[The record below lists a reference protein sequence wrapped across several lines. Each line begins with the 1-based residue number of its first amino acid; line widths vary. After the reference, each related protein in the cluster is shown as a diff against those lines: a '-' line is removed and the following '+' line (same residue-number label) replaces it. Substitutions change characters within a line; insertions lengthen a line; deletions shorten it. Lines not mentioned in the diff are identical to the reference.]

1 MKDNFDLKKF
11 LTENKAFEQ
20 FNPFLAE
27 SKDKEKSMRDKIREM
42 ILAEL
47 ELDVNDT
54 TSAYDPVDEA
64 FNIFKNKEKVNYKT
78 VIAKLMSDNK
88 DIVEKIQAAST
99 PQEKATIAKESG
111 LLEKALKAFLA
122 IRNVDSDVTGNM
134 NEFKRVLFGDTR
146 SFMQK
151 LAAGSSAS
159 VYENTDYAD
168 YDEEEDLGDDEYS
181 YFSHFNDLEDTPV
194 GDYEDYYYEEDE
206 ELDEAK
212 KDDEETVDDVEV
224 TDTEEFQPDAEMDP
238 TAGLAGDEKE
248 IMTNLETALE
258 FAKQKGDE
266 KLVDQIGNTI
276 TFFTRQYIV
285 K

>member
-11 LTENKAFEQ
+11 LKENKAFEQ

-27 SKDKEKSMRDKIREM
+27 SEDKEKAMRDKIREY
-42 ILAEL
+42 ILSELAENMPNDYDYEEEDIYGDYDDDESGYFSHMKDL
-47 ELDVNDT
+47 EDSSMEDEL
-54 TSAYDPVDEA
+54 DEA
-64 FNIFKNKEKVNYKT
+64 FSIFGKKDKVNYKT
-78 VIAKLMSDNK
+78 VIAQLMGDNK
-88 DIVEKIQAAST
+88 DIVAKIQAAST

-122 IRNVDSDVTGNM
+122 IRNIDSDVTGNM

-151 LAAGSSAS
+151 LAAGSTSS
-159 VYENTDYAD
+159 VY
-168 YDEEEDLGDDEYS
+168 
-181 YFSHFNDLEDTPV
+181 
-194 GDYEDYYYEEDE
+194 
-206 ELDEAK
+206 EAK
-212 KDDEETVDDVEV
+212 KDKETDPEEETVEDVEV
-224 TDTEEFQPDAEMDP
+224 TDTEEFQPDAEMDTTP
-238 TAGLAGDEKE
+238 ELEGDEKE
-248 IMTNLETALE
+248 IMNNLETALE

-266 KLVDQIGNTI
+266 KLIDQIGNTI

>member
-11 LTENKAFEQ
+11 LKENKTFEQ

-78 VIAKLMSDNK
+78 VIAKLLSDNK
-88 DIVEKIQAAST
+88 DTVEKIQAAST

-122 IRNVDSDVTGNM
+122 IRNIDSDVTGNM

-151 LAAGSSAS
+151 LAAGSTAS
-159 VYENTDYAD
+159 VYENVDYAD

-194 GDYEDYYYEEDE
+194 DYEE

-212 KDDEETVDDVEV
+212 KDEETVEDVEV

-238 TAGLAGDEKE
+238 TADLSGDEKE
-248 IMTNLETALE
+248 IMANLETALE

-266 KLVDQIGNTI
+266 KLIDQIGNTI

>member
-11 LTENKAFEQ
+11 LKENKTFEQ

-88 DIVEKIQAAST
+88 DTVEKIQAAST

-122 IRNVDSDVTGNM
+122 IRNIDSDVTGNM

-151 LAAGSSAS
+151 LAAGSTAS
-159 VYENTDYAD
+159 VYENVDYAD

-194 GDYEDYYYEEDE
+194 DYEE

-212 KDDEETVDDVEV
+212 KDEETVEDVEV

-238 TAGLAGDEKE
+238 TANLAGDEKE
-248 IMTNLETALE
+248 IMNNLETALE

>member
-11 LTENKAFEQ
+11 LKENKTFEQ

-64 FNIFKNKEKVNYKT
+64 FSIFKSKDKVNYKT
-78 VIAKLMSDNK
+78 VIAKLLSDNK
-88 DIVEKIQAAST
+88 DTVEKIQAAST

-122 IRNVDSDVTGNM
+122 IRNIDSDVTGNM

-146 SFMQK
+146 SLMQK
-151 LAAGSSAS
+151 LAAGSTAS

-168 YDEEEDLGDDEYS
+168 YDEEEQE
-181 YFSHFNDLEDTPV
+181 
-194 GDYEDYYYEEDE
+194 
-206 ELDEAK
+206 
-212 KDDEETVDDVEV
+212 
-224 TDTEEFQPDAEMDP
+224 
-238 TAGLAGDEKE
+238 GDE
-248 IMTNLETALE
+248 
-258 FAKQKGDE
+258 
-266 KLVDQIGNTI
+266 
-276 TFFTRQYIV
+276 
-285 K
+285 

>member
-11 LTENKAFEQ
+11 LKENKTFEQ

-27 SKDKEKSMRDKIREM
+27 SKYKEKSMRDKIREM

-47 ELDVNDT
+47 DLDVNDT

-88 DIVEKIQAAST
+88 DIVEKIQSAST
-99 PQEKATIAKESG
+99 PQEKATIAKEIG

-122 IRNVDSDVTGNM
+122 IRNVDSDVTSNM

-151 LAAGSSAS
+151 LAAGSTAS

-194 GDYEDYYYEEDE
+194 DYEEEI
-206 ELDEAK
+206 DEAK
-212 KDDEETVDDVEV
+212 KDEETVDDVEV
-224 TDTEEFQPDAEMDP
+224 TDTEEFQPDAEMDT
-238 TAGLAGDEKE
+238 TANLSGDEKE

>member
-11 LTENKAFEQ
+11 LKENKTFEQ

-27 SKDKEKSMRDKIREM
+27 SKYKEKSMRDKIREM

-47 ELDVNDT
+47 DLDVNDT

-88 DIVEKIQAAST
+88 DIVEKIQSAST

-151 LAAGSSAS
+151 LAAGSTAS

-194 GDYEDYYYEEDE
+194 DYEEEI
-206 ELDEAK
+206 DEAK
-212 KDDEETVDDVEV
+212 KDEETVDDVEV
-224 TDTEEFQPDAEMDP
+224 TDTEEFQPDAEMDT
-238 TAGLAGDEKE
+238 TANLSGDEKE

>member
-11 LTENKAFEQ
+11 LKENKTFEQ

-47 ELDVNDT
+47 DLDVNDT

-151 LAAGSSAS
+151 LAAGSTAS

-194 GDYEDYYYEEDE
+194 DYEEEI
-206 ELDEAK
+206 DEAK
-212 KDDEETVDDVEV
+212 KDEETVDDVEV
-224 TDTEEFQPDAEMDP
+224 TDTEEFQPDAEMDT
-238 TAGLAGDEKE
+238 TANLSGDEKE
-248 IMTNLETALE
+248 IMNNLETALE

>member
-11 LTENKAFEQ
+11 LKENKSFEQ

-27 SKDKEKSMRDKIREM
+27 SEDKEKSMRDKIREM

-47 ELDVNDT
+47 ELDINDT

-64 FNIFKNKEKVNYKT
+64 FSIFKSKDKVNYKT
-78 VIAKLMSDNK
+78 VIAKLMGDNR

-159 VYENTDYAD
+159 VYENADYAD
-168 YDEEEDLGDDEYS
+168 FDEEEDLGDDEYS

-194 GDYEDYYYEEDE
+194 DYEE

-212 KDDEETVDDVEV
+212 KDKESDPEEETVEDVEV
-224 TDTEEFQPDAEMDP
+224 TDTEEFQPDAEMDATP
-238 TAGLAGDEKE
+238 ELEADEKE

>member
-11 LTENKAFEQ
+11 LKENKSFEQ

-78 VIAKLMSDNK
+78 VIAKLMGDNR

-159 VYENTDYAD
+159 VYENVDYAD

-194 GDYEDYYYEEDE
+194 DYEEEI
-206 ELDEAK
+206 DEAK
-212 KDDEETVDDVEV
+212 KDEETVDDVEV

>member
-11 LTENKAFEQ
+11 LKENKTFEQ

-27 SKDKEKSMRDKIREM
+27 SKYKEKSMRDKIREM

-47 ELDVNDT
+47 DLDVNDT

-151 LAAGSSAS
+151 LAAGSTAS

-194 GDYEDYYYEEDE
+194 DYEEEI
-206 ELDEAK
+206 DEAK
-212 KDDEETVDDVEV
+212 KDEETVDDVEV
-224 TDTEEFQPDAEMDP
+224 TDTEEFQPDAEMDT
-238 TAGLAGDEKE
+238 TANLSGDEKE

>member
-11 LTENKAFEQ
+11 LKENKTFEQ

-47 ELDVNDT
+47 DLDVNDT
-54 TSAYDPVDEA
+54 TRAYDPVDEA

-151 LAAGSSAS
+151 LAAGSTAS

-194 GDYEDYYYEEDE
+194 DYEEEI
-206 ELDEAK
+206 DEAK
-212 KDDEETVDDVEV
+212 KDEETVDDVEV
-224 TDTEEFQPDAEMDP
+224 TDTEEFQPDAEMDT
-238 TAGLAGDEKE
+238 TANLSGDEKE

>member
-11 LTENKAFEQ
+11 LKENKTFEQ

-47 ELDVNDT
+47 DLDVNDT

-151 LAAGSSAS
+151 LAAGSTAS

-194 GDYEDYYYEEDE
+194 DYEEEI
-206 ELDEAK
+206 DEAK
-212 KDDEETVDDVEV
+212 KDEETVDDVEV
-224 TDTEEFQPDAEMDP
+224 TDTEEFQPDAEMDT
-238 TAGLAGDEKE
+238 TANLSGDEKE

>member
-11 LTENKAFEQ
+11 LKENKSFEQ

-27 SKDKEKSMRDKIREM
+27 SEDKEKSMRDKIREM

-47 ELDVNDT
+47 ELDINDT

-64 FNIFKNKEKVNYKT
+64 FSIFKSKDKVNYKT
-78 VIAKLMSDNK
+78 VIAKLMGDNR

-159 VYENTDYAD
+159 VYENADYAD
-168 YDEEEDLGDDEYS
+168 FDEEEDLGDDEYS

-194 GDYEDYYYEEDE
+194 DYEE

-212 KDDEETVDDVEV
+212 KDKEADPEEETVEDVEV
-224 TDTEEFQPDAEMDP
+224 TDTEEFQSDAEMDATP
-238 TAGLAGDEKE
+238 ELEADEKE

>member
-11 LTENKAFEQ
+11 LKENKTFEQ

-54 TSAYDPVDEA
+54 TSAYDPVYEA
-64 FNIFKNKEKVNYKT
+64 FNIFKSKDKVNYKT
-78 VIAKLMSDNK
+78 VIAKLMGDNR

-159 VYENTDYAD
+159 VYENVDYAD

-194 GDYEDYYYEEDE
+194 DYEE

-212 KDDEETVDDVEV
+212 KDEETVEDIEV
-224 TDTEEFQPDAEMDP
+224 TDTEEFQSDAEMDP
-238 TAGLAGDEKE
+238 TADLSGDEKE
-248 IMTNLETALE
+248 IMANLETALE

-266 KLVDQIGNTI
+266 KLIDQIGNTI